1 MFDVLPILGRPPID
15 IAVCIPSGRQA
26 LFILRLG
33 HFLEFFVDAVVF
45 FDIFIWLMT
54 GDIDV
59 DTHAIIPKPFFT
71 RCVIPGTLVQ
81 ILDHPT
87 LPDLLPGLV
96 KNTLVTCADIGYS
109 RCIRLILALIPALK
123 MLVLDPLIAYFFK
136 HLENDELMH
145 YAESVGMLTPERK
158 SGTLYGGASF
168 RDLYSGVF
176 RSQFYNGQS
185 TDGCNSSQV
194 GLYFDSSPVPL
205 RPVPVGLKGPPTDGT
220 AEQTL
225 APIFPGL
232 LSMEKSPS
240 KGRKSVH
247 FGLSGN
253 ERHGRSISEF
263 EKERENN
270 VGYSLSSS
278 ELFVS
283 RSTSYELLST
293 ERSLSGMD

>member
-1 MFDVLPILGRPPID
+1 MFDILPILGRPPID

-45 FDIFIWLMT
+45 FDIFIWLLT

-71 RCVIPGTLVQ
+71 RCVLPGTLVQ
-81 ILDHPT
+81 VLDHPT

-145 YAESVGMLTPERK
+145 YAASVGMLPCERK

-168 RDLYSGVF
+168 RDLYSGVS
-176 RSQFYNGQS
+176 RSQFYHGQS

-205 RPVPVGLKGPPTDGT
+205 RPEPIGLKRPPTDGT
-220 AEQTL
+220 AEQIPPILL

-247 FGLSGN
+247 FGLSGT
-253 ERHGRSISEF
+253 ESHGQPVSEF
-263 EKERENN
+263 EKERKNN

-283 RSTSYELLST
+283 RST
-293 ERSLSGMD
+293 ERSLSHGLIPR